1 MVKFRMKTKIMAV
14 VTFLMMSAAII
25 LSGYD
30 MQNAEATG
38 GTDYVKY
45 TYATGQTQTYNLPEI
60 PTINYH
66 STMSRN
72 LPAII
77 DTRPPAD
84 WNTAVV
90 SISDVSAGTN
100 IGTGFIIG
108 DHEIMTVSH
117 NVYNGTFRSYS
128 IIIPDANPY
137 NVNTSVVI
145 NPVAV
150 HVPQKYID
158 YKSGYIGGSSQ
169 DYDYAIITVEEDLSQ
184 YGSFLLG
191 MASSSVI
198 TNNIPVHCLG
208 YFGRT
213 LKTSSGTMTSIN
225 TAVHSNYTENS
236 YSFNLFTFNQTS
248 GGPIY
253 VESSCGVSG
262 TSNEDY
268 QIKTYRTVI
277 SLASTGNMD
286 SSNPQTNGYIIG
298 PEVLQ
303 FAYSNSYL

>member
-1 MVKFRMKTKIMAV
+1 MVKLRIRTKIMAAA
-14 VTFLMMSAAII
+14 TFFVMAAAVILGGFDMSK
-25 LSGYD
+25 
-30 MQNAEATG
+30 AEATG

-60 PTINYH
+60 PTINYN
-66 STMSRN
+66 STLSRS
-72 LPAII
+72 LPAIVDI
-77 DTRPPAD
+77 RPPAD

-90 SISDVSAGTN
+90 SISDVSAGVN

-117 NVYNGTFRSYS
+117 NVYNGAFRSYS
-128 IIIPDANPY
+128 IIIPNANPY
-137 NVNTSVVI
+137 NVENSVVI
-145 NPVAV
+145 EPIAV

-158 YKSGYIGGSSQ
+158 FKSGYIGGSSQ

-213 LKTSSGTMTSIN
+213 LKTSSGTMISIN
-225 TAVHSNYTENS
+225 TTVHSNYTENS

-253 VESSCGVSG
+253 VESSFGISG

-277 SLASTGNMD
+277 SIASTSNMN
-286 SSNPQTNGYIIG
+286 SSDPLTNGYIIG
-298 PEVLQ
+298 PDVLQ